1 MVVWKE
7 NCMFEGKTILI
18 TGGTGSLGTALTK
31 RLLSTN
37 VSKIRIFSRDEWK
50 QTNMKSKLTDKRL
63 RFLIGD
69 IRDKD
74 RLNRAMEDVD
84 IVFHAAALKHV
95 PVAEYNPFE
104 FVKTNV
110 DGAQNVIDAC
120 LDAKVELAVAIGTDK
135 AVSPSTT
142 YGATKLLMER
152 LFLTANFYKGERKT
166 RFICVR
172 YGNVLGSRGSILPI
186 FVENIIANKK
196 IPITDLSMTRF
207 NITMRQAID
216 LIFRAVKNGK
226 GGEIFVPKLK
236 AFTVK
241 DMKNAVVELV
251 GKKMETEQIPVRVG
265 EKYHEVLISKHE
277 IRNTYESKDDYIVY
291 NFGGEGLDEKRTIPF
306 KKTKL
311 VDEYSSDIA
320 ELFTKDELKTI
331 ITKERLLEEIIQHY
345 DSGKK

>member
-1 MVVWKE
+1 
-7 NCMFEGKTILI
+7 MFEGKTILI

-50 QTNMKSKLTDKRL
+50 QTNMKSKLPDKRL

-74 RLNRAMEDVD
+74 RLNRAMENVD

-152 LFLTANFYKGERKT
+152 LFLTANFYKGKRKT

-226 GGEIFVPKLK
+226 GGEIFVPKLN

-251 GKKMETEQIPVRVG
+251 GKKMETVQIPVRVG

-277 IRNTYESKDDYIVY
+277 IRNTYESKEDYIVY
-291 NFGGEGLDEKRTIPF
+291 NFGGEELDEKRTIPF

-311 VDEYSSDIA
+311 VNEYSSDITK
-320 ELFTKDELKTI
+320 LFTKDELKTI
-331 ITKERLLEEIIQHY
+331 IAEEKLLEEIIQHHNS
-345 DSGKK
+345 DKK